1 MKKALIILV
10 SILALAGYSFAQADE
25 NPGCPNLSILGPS
38 VPPKLGE
45 TGTFTLHP
53 EGAGKDLKLD
63 YAWAI
68 SSGEI
73 TSGQGTSI
81 LTVRYSD
88 RNPVT
93 ATVQVKGL
101 PDGCPNSW
109 SENTGCDLG
118 SDPPELL
125 GSFPGPLTAKEKARL
140 ITIYERLEA
149 DPNARGVIFLAGTVR
164 QIKANK
170 QMIMK
175 FVIKFY
181 KDPARV
187 TFVDLDAENEMT
199 EFWLVPSGADEPEP
213 GKKGSKILSKRP
225 VGPHSLA
232 EKSPN
237 SNHEITRINTNH
249 AKRIVFSCRGSQNS

>member
-1 MKKALIILV
+1 MKKLLTILV
-10 SILALAGYSFAQADE
+10 SILALSGYSFGQADE
-25 NPGCPNLSILGPS
+25 NPGCPNLSIIGPS

-45 TGTFTLHP
+45 TGAFTLRL

-81 LTVRYSD
+81 LTVRFNE

-101 PDGCPNSW
+101 PDGCPNTW

-125 GSFPGPLTAKEKARL
+125 GSFPGPLMAKEKARL
-140 ITIYERLEA
+140 ITIYDRFEA
-149 DPNARGVIFLAGTVR
+149 VRNARGVIFLAGTVR

-170 QMIMK
+170 NMIMK

-199 EFWLVPSGADEPEP
+199 EFWLVPSGAEEPEP
-213 GKKGSKILSKRP
+213 GK
-225 VGPHSLA
+225 
-232 EKSPN
+232 N
-237 SNHEITRINTNH
+237 
-249 AKRIVFSCRGSQNS
+249 GSQIILKER